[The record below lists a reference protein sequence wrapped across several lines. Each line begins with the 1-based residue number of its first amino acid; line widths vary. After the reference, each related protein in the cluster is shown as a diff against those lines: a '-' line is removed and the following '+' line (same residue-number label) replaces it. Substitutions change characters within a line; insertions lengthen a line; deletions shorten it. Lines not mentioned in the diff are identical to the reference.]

1 MSHFRPV
8 ALQHASR
15 LLNHGPT
22 ILITSTDPHS
32 QRRDVMAAAWSTPVE
47 FTPPR
52 VAIVVDKSTW
62 TRELIES
69 SGAFGICVPAAAY
82 ADLTYAVGNTTGRDT
97 DKFAAYQ
104 IQAISGPELGVPLVE
119 ESCVA
124 WLECRLLPATEAQ
137 QHYDTLFGE
146 VVAAAADSRVFYD
159 GRWHFSDDNR
169 ALHTLHHLGGGEFV
183 TVAQSFSARKPEAF
197 K

>member
-22 ILITSTDPHS
+22 ILITSQHPQT
-32 QRRDVMAAAWSTPVE
+32 QRRNVMAAAWSTPVE

-52 VAIVVDKSTW
+52 VAIVVDKSAW
-62 TRELIES
+62 SRELIET

-82 ADLTYAVGNTTGRDT
+82 ADLTYAVGNTTGRER
-97 DKFAAYQ
+97 DKFSEYR
-104 IQAISGPELGVPLVE
+104 IQAINGPELGVPLLE

-137 QHYDTLFGE
+137 QNYDTLFGE

-159 GRWHFSDDNR
+159 GRWHFSAENR

-183 TVAQSFSARKPEAF
+183 TVANGFSATLPEAH
-197 K
+197 